1 MGLSNEL
8 ISQFVKA
15 TNDNSKIKTEKTVY
29 GTTVVDN
36 GVTYVRLDGSDQLT
50 PISATAD
57 TQAGERVIVMLKN
70 HSATIIGNISSPA
83 ARVDDIKDYS
93 SAVAK
98 IDEFETV
105 LAKKVSI
112 DDFNA
117 QKARIDSLQSDN
129 VLIRESLTA
138 AEASITDLTT
148 KTADI
153 TEKLTANTA
162 EIESLKTGSLT
173 TETAD
178 AKYATIAN
186 LDATN
191 ATVHNLETT
200 FGDFKVLYSRTY
212 SSAAN
217 MVVTANGIFG
227 RSTSSSERYENSIVD
242 ADISELSGLYDL
254 PVKRFKYNDDHI
266 AAYDEL
272 YRKDLYGF
280 NVEDLEDILPCAV
293 QHITGE
299 DGTELPEMWNSNI
312 IVPALLKLIQD
323 LNNRVKILEGKE

>member
-112 DDFNA
+112 DDFNT

-138 AEASITDLTT
+138 ADATITDLTT

-191 ATVHNLETT
+191 ETVHNLETT
-200 FGDFKVLYSRTY
+200 FSDFKVLTTDKL
-212 SSAAN
+212 AAN
-217 MVVTANGIFG
+217 DAAIRELQTGKLSA
-227 RSTSSSERYENSIVD
+227 SERYKNSIVD
-242 ADISELSGLYDL
+242 ADISELSGLYNL
-254 PVKRFKYNDDHI
+254 PVKKFKYNNDYI
-266 AAYDEL
+266 APDDEL
-272 YRKDLYGF
+272 YGKDLYGF
-280 NVEDLEDILPCAV
+280 IVEDLEDILPCAV
-293 QHITGE
+293 QHIKGE

-312 IVPALLKLIQD
+312 IVPALLKLVQD
-323 LNNRVKILEGKE
+323 LNNRVKILEGKK